1 MNTPL
6 SSKQFFQTGYIHN
19 IFRCIANSWNLSF
32 FIQIF
37 YKKLGMNAYGVFLSP
52 RLAIVGAVEQSCF
65 VKEYYQKVFEKNPKS
80 YIINV
85 LVRCLNFF

>member
-1 MNTPL
+1 
-6 SSKQFFQTGYIHN
+6 
-19 IFRCIANSWNLSF
+19 
-32 FIQIF
+32 
-37 YKKLGMNAYGVFLSP
+37 MNAYEVFLSP
-52 RLAIVGAVEQSCF
+52 RLAIAGAVEQSCF